1 MKNKIVVLLT
11 ASLLSLNA
19 IASISP
25 TNQQSVLID
34 SLSTPEVKIVKDSTS
49 INMSNK
55 ITFDIEVYSESL
67 QTRDEPQKT
76 GVYNKDSSLVN
87 LSSESSYKLEEKIS
101 LQTYEGVSG
110 VYSKISEVPINKSI
124 EVTTKRD
131 GSIKTNFIPDHI
143 SVGRSLVID
152 KRGSVVSLKLSET
165 NLNKWRKYNSEF
177 GVIDLPD
184 LYQWDTNQ
192 TINLEKGK
200 VFRIE
205 SPVYKKDG
213 KLLRTI
219 YLIETK

>member
-1 MKNKIVVLLT
+1 MKNKIVVFLT

-34 SLSTPEVKIVKDSTS
+34 SLSTPEVKVVKDSTS

-67 QTRDEPQKT
+67 QTRDKPQKT

-152 KRGSVVSLKLSET
+152 KRGSVVLLKLSET

>member
-34 SLSTPEVKIVKDSTS
+34 SLSTPEVKVVKDSTS

-55 ITFDIEVYSESL
+55 INFDIEVYSESL

-101 LQTYEGVSG
+101 LQSYEGVSG

-124 EVTTKRD
+124 EVTTQSD
-131 GSIKTNFIPDHI
+131 GSIKTKFIPDRI

-213 KLLRTI
+213 KLLRTV
-219 YLIETK
+219 YLIEAK

>member
-34 SLSTPEVKIVKDSTS
+34 SLSTPEVKVVKDSTS

-76 GVYNKDSSLVN
+76 GIYNKDSSLVN

-101 LQTYEGVSG
+101 LQSYEGVSG

-124 EVTTKRD
+124 EVTTQSD
-131 GSIKTNFIPDHI
+131 GSIKTKFIPDHI

-213 KLLRTI
+213 KLLRTV
-219 YLIETK
+219 YLIEAK

>member
-1 MKNKIVVLLT
+1 MKNKIIVLLT

-19 IASISP
+19 MASISP

-34 SLSTPEVKIVKDSTS
+34 SLSTPEVKVVKDSTS

-55 ITFDIEVYSESL
+55 INFDIEVYSESL

-76 GVYNKDSSLVN
+76 GIYNKDSSLVN

-101 LQTYEGVSG
+101 LQSYEGVSG

-124 EVTTKRD
+124 EVTTQSD
-131 GSIKTNFIPDHI
+131 GSIKTKFIPDHI

-213 KLLRTI
+213 KLLRTV
-219 YLIETK
+219 YLIEAK

>member
-34 SLSTPEVKIVKDSTS
+34 SLSTPEVKVVKDSTS

-76 GVYNKDSSLVN
+76 GIYNKDSSLVN

-101 LQTYEGVSG
+101 LQSYEGVSG
-110 VYSKISEVPINKSI
+110 VYSKELEVPINKSI

-213 KLLRTI
+213 KLLRTV
-219 YLIETK
+219 YLIEAK